1 MPLSPADAGQMPTPD
16 SGVRWSGMGDEPSL
30 RPSPEAQAKAQAAY
44 LQALAKMEA
53 EVAAYAASQGRPY
66 IADVAT
72 KPALRGAA

>member
-1 MPLSPADAGQMPTPD
+1 
-16 SGVRWSGMGDEPSL
+16 MGDEPSL